1 MTQIADEAAE
11 KAVKKVLLT
20 LGVNADN
27 PIEMQ
32 KDMIA
37 LRELRILV
45 DDSEIQQDLLY
56 LRSWRKTMQA
66 VKSKGIL
73 TAVGMIVTA
82 ILAALW
88 FGFNSQLGG

>member
-73 TAVGMIVTA
+73 TAVGMVVTA

-88 FGFNSQLGG
+88 FGFKDQLGG